1 MLESYRGYRNLR
13 LKFPKNAPTRKVY
26 PLEDYEQQEIEKACL
41 TDPYGDAFLFLLY
54 TGLRRLELY
63 RLKWKD
69 IDWENECLLVEKS
82 KNVCNILDDN
92 KK

>member
-1 MLESYRGYRNLR
+1 M
-13 LKFPKNAPTRKVY
+13 
-26 PLEDYEQQEIEKACL
+26 
-41 TDPYGDAFLFLLY
+41 LY
-54 TGLRRLELY
+54 TGLRRSELY